1 MSIRN
6 GLSPLSMVKPHSEG
20 ILVGGK
26 ALTYTCVR
34 ESEHIREREADGMTE
49 REREGNFFFHFSP
62 QLVLLLLPSNYN
74 LL

>member
-1 MSIRN
+1 
-6 GLSPLSMVKPHSEG
+6 MVKPHSEG

-49 REREGNFFFHFSP
+49 REREGNFFFS
-62 QLVLLLLPSNYN
+62 L
-74 LL
+74 